1 MTPEYRVFVAELF
14 SVFGPVEVRRVFN
27 FYDLYIEDTM
37 FGLVANERVFLKT
50 DAESR
55 KAFAAED
62 CGPLH
67 YPARD
72 GADVEMSYY
81 EMPSRLYDEPE
92 EASAWARRAYDVALK
107 SPTALRKQRR
117 RVKEKHTRQ
126 PARSRSRS

>member
-1 MTPEYRVFVAELF
+1 MTPEFHVFITELF
-14 SVFGPVEVRRVFN
+14 LAFGPVEGRRVFN
-27 FYDLYIEDTM
+27 FDGLYIEGTM
-37 FGLVANERVFLKT
+37 FGLVANGRVFLKT
-50 DAESR
+50 DTESR

-62 CGPLH
+62 CGPLL
-67 YPARD
+67 YRARD

>member
-1 MTPEYRVFVAELF
+1 MTPEYRAFVAELF
-14 SVFGPVEVRRVFN
+14 SAFGPVEVRRVFN
-27 FYDLYIEDTM
+27 FDGLYIEDTM

-55 KAFAAED
+55 KAFAAEA

-67 YPARD
+67 YRARD

-92 EASAWARRAYDVALK
+92 ESSDWARMAYEVALR

-117 RVKEKHTRQ
+117 RVKEKHARR
-126 PARSRSRS
+126 PARSWSRW

>member
-1 MTPEYRVFVAELF
+1 MTPAYRTFVAELF
-14 SVFGPVEVRRVFN
+14 AEFGSVEVRRVFN
-27 FYDLYIEDTM
+27 FDGLYIEDTM
-37 FGLVANERVFLKT
+37 FGLVADERVFLKT
-50 DAESR
+50 DTESR

-67 YPARD
+67 YRAGD

-92 EASAWARRAYDVALK
+92 EASAWARRAYGIALR
-107 SPTALRKQRR
+107 SPTALRKQRKP
-117 RVKEKHTRQ
+117 VKEKHARQ

>member
-1 MTPEYRVFVAELF
+1 MTPEYHVFITELF
-14 SVFGPVEVRRVFN
+14 LAFGPVEGRRVFN
-27 FYDLYIEDTM
+27 FDGLYIEGTM
-37 FGLVANERVFLKT
+37 FGLVANGRVFLKT
-50 DAESR
+50 DTESR

-67 YPARD
+67 YRARD